1 MKEKILNLKKEIT
14 RLNDD
19 YEYLTTKKRNLLK
32 ELKQEYDKL
41 VKDITKEDLKWID
54 EEYSTWYA
62 NYLHLETVGSIRLP
76 EG

>member
-41 VKDITKEDLKWID
+41 VTDITKEDLKWID